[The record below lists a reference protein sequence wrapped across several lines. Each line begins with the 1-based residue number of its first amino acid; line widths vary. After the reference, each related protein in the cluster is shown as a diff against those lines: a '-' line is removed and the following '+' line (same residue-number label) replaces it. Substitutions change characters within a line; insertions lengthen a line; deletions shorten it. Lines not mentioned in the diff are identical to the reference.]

1 MAAVSPASSSP
12 SPTEDH
18 GNIFDLD
25 IVEQKRKYRRK
36 KGGKRE
42 GAGHEE
48 RNDSLVAKA
57 DSNYFEAILLYDC
70 YTTIW
75 FLIC

>member
-48 RNDSLVAKA
+48 RNNFLV
-57 DSNYFEAILLYDC
+57 SNTGSNDFEAVLLTEC
-70 YTTIW
+70 
-75 FLIC
+75 